1 MSAVHAAFVESLS
14 ILIAMSVAGLAHGI
28 WMRSPTSIRYAI
40 PLDGGHSFRGRRIFG
55 ANKTLRGFMG
65 LVPAAGLAFA
75 ALGVLRDSGAT
86 WLSSGLW
93 GLDPVELFGVGVWA
107 GFCFMAG
114 ELPNSFLKRQW
125 NIEPGQV
132 PRSGGM
138 RLFCLVLDRL
148 DSTLAVLF
156 GLALVVDLHALTWLA
171 VLVLGPAVHF
181 GFSVLLYAV
190 GVKRRYA

>member
-28 WMRSPTSIRYAI
+28 WMRSPRSIRYAI
-40 PLDGGHSFRGRRIFG
+40 PIDGGHTFRGRRIFG

-65 LVPAAGLAFA
+65 LIPAAGLAFA

-86 WLSSGLW
+86 WLSAGLW

-125 NIEPGQV
+125 SIEPGQV

-156 GLALVVDLHALTWLA
+156 GLALVVDLHALTWMA

-181 GFSVLLYAV
+181 GFSVLLYVA

>member
-1 MSAVHAAFVESLS
+1 MSVVHAAFVESLT
-14 ILIAMSVAGLAHGI
+14 ILIAMSVAGLAHGV
-28 WMRSPTSIRYAI
+28 WMRSPHSVRYAI
-40 PLDGGHSFRGRRIFG
+40 PLDGGRTFHGRRIFG
-55 ANKTLRGFMG
+55 AHKTLRGFMV

-75 ALGVLRDSGAT
+75 SLGVLRDSGVT
-86 WLSSGLW
+86 WLSAGLW
-93 GLDPVELFGVGVWA
+93 SFGPLALFGVGAWA

-125 NIEPGQV
+125 GIEPGQV
-132 PRSGGM
+132 PQGGGR

-156 GLALVVDLHALTWLA
+156 GLALLVDLHALTWLA
-171 VLVLGPAVHF
+171 VLLLGPAVHF
-181 GFSVLLYAV
+181 GFSVLLYFA